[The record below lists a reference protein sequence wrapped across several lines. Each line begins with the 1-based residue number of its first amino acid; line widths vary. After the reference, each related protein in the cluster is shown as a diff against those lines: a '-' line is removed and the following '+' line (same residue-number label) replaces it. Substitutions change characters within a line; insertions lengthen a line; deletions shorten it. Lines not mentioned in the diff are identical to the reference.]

1 MSGVRKKIY
10 LSVPLV
16 VNRDI
21 KIAREIARI
30 IKNADHEIVSSWVL
44 KRNPNGG
51 LSEAEVFKRDT
62 EGVKACDVIVAEVST
77 PSHGV
82 GMELMLAHLLRKKII
97 CVYKAGRKLS
107 WMIRGLPNVTT
118 IEYKNIRDLRERLR
132 KVFKEQIQTVES
144 R

>member
-1 MSGVRKKIY
+1 MRKKIY

-30 IKNADHEIVSSWVL
+30 IKIANHEIISSWVL

-51 LSEAEVFKRDT
+51 LGVTEVFKRDT
-62 EGVKACDVIVAEVST
+62 EGVKACDAIVAEVST

-82 GMELMLAHLLRKKII
+82 GMELMLAHLLGKEII
-97 CVYKAGRKLS
+97 CVYKAGTKLS
-107 WMIRGLPNVTT
+107 WMIRGLPNAIL
-118 IEYKNIRDLRERLR
+118 IEYENMRDLREKLR
-132 KVFKEQIQTVES
+132 KVF
-144 R
+144 